1 MRSGF
6 RRAFL
11 TLTGR
16 IKDISAN
23 TSAIIPAVFAVV
35 VFGALART
43 KNLLLNHHNT
53 LCGGDVPKNLVRL
66 DTLNSET
73 NQKYV
78 WDCPRFGW
86 HPDALAN
93 VTVESCTVCVKPI

>member
-23 TSAIIPAVFAVV
+23 TSGIIPAVFAVV

-53 LCGGDVPKNLVRL
+53 L
-66 DTLNSET
+66 
-73 NQKYV
+73 
-78 WDCPRFGW
+78 
-86 HPDALAN
+86 
-93 VTVESCTVCVKPI
+93 